1 MAFSPDG
8 HTLATAS
15 EDRTVRLWNP
25 ATGASLAVLAS
36 APDGW
41 IAYTPEG
48 RYKLAGRVGVD
59 TFWYVI
65 GLCRFAPGELD
76 PFLPEG
82 TLTRVAEDE
91 PLRG

>member
-1 MAFSPDG
+1 MFA
-8 HTLATAS
+8 
-15 EDRTVRLWNP
+15 
-25 ATGASLAVLAS
+25 GAS
-36 APDGW
+36 DGW
-41 IAYTPEG
+41 VAYTPEG
-48 RYKLAGRVGVD
+48 RYKVSGRAGAD

-82 TLTRVAEDE
+82 TLTRVAEDA